1 MSRMNNRSHDGGGIG
16 KKLSKGLAAL
26 NKGLDTADRA
36 LKTTD
41 ETLKRAKT
49 VVQQTKRISGQ
60 AKNITRGQTG
70 GMVPVKAKQVQ
81 PKSIVQTQAK
91 DLKNQ
96 TMQVK
101 QGSQVVQVKSLPPGQ
116 MVQAIKEEVRPEAQV
131 FAKQQDV
138 TLKAGQVAQNRPD
151 LTVQAKPSDLK
162 QSQVV
167 LVDKTAV
174 QPSQQER
181 VIQVSSSK
189 VLAKP
194 AQLKQGQ
201 LVQVPV
207 QNVTAAK
214 QLHQTME
221 GLSTQKPRRDQSGGA
236 SSDFVGSFYANTVVG
251 GPAAIS
257 AATLNG
263 INTSPMFNPLNL
275 TATFPTMP
283 STGIVPTGMVMSKMV

>member
-1 MSRMNNRSHDGGGIG
+1 MSSH
-16 KKLSKGLAAL
+16 
-26 NKGLDTADRA
+26 
-36 LKTTD
+36 
-41 ETLKRAKT
+41 
-49 VVQQTKRISGQ
+49 
-60 AKNITRGQTG
+60 GQTG
-70 GMVPVKAKQVQ
+70 GKVNIGKIMKGLEKIGSVVDKTSEVLDKTENVINRTGQVVNRAKQVRSSMVPVKAKQVQ
-81 PKSIVQTQAK
+81 ANAIVQTQAK

-96 TMQVK
+96 AMQVK
-101 QGSQVVQVKSLPPGQ
+101 QGRQVVQVKSLPPGQ
-116 MVQAIKEEVRPEAQV
+116 MIQATKEEVRPEAQV
-131 FAKQQDV
+131 LAKQQDV
-138 TLKAGQVAQNRPD
+138 TLKAGQVAQTRPD
-151 LTVQAKPSDLK
+151 LTVQAKPTDLK

-174 QPSQQER
+174 QPSQQAR

-194 AQLKQGQ
+194 VQLKQGQ

-214 QLHQTME
+214 QLHQTVE

-236 SSDFVGSFYANTVVG
+236 SSDFLGSFYANTVVG

-257 AATLNG
+257 TFTLNG
-263 INTSPMFNPLNL
+263 LSASPMFNPLSM

-283 STGIVPTGMVMSKMV
+283 STGIVPTGMVMSQMV